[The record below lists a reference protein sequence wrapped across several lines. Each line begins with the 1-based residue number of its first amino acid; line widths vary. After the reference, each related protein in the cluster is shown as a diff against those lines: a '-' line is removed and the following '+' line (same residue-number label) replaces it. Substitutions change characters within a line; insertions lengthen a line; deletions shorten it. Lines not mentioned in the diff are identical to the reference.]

1 MRVKF
6 LLTMTAAGFLA
17 AVLAFDLVGFR
28 DTSMLSLIPYV
39 LDILT
44 LVFHEAGRIVSGWVF
59 MNIHDHVDVS
69 GVFRLVEPVPYVGW
83 LLALL
88 VCLAP
93 VFIYHIVSHRFLVGD
108 MSEYLSGPWLRIGL
122 FFLYVIYLVMFF
134 GVSGPVMGEVG
145 GFMTEILIAYVLL
158 ARAVSGRVNH
168 TRQGEEF
175 LHFACGFYI
184 LFSMI
189 YMISLI
195 IRGIPEE
202 IEKLVILEGLTQ
214 TVAQT
219 LAFYGLSVMAS
230 QVAWGLLG
238 LTTALLIGP
247 FMPFTAPLW
256 AVMGSM
262 LARVPVGNPLNI
274 FENLNRKPV
283 RPGPIPKPPAS
294 PLKNGDIFESNPND
308 FKGL

>member
-1 MRVKF
+1 
-6 LLTMTAAGFLA
+6 MTAAGFLA

-39 LDILT
+39 LDMLT

-69 GVFRLVEPVPYVGW
+69 GLFRLVGPVPYVGGI
-83 LLALL
+83 LTVL

-93 VFIYHIVSHRFLVGD
+93 VFIYHMIAHRVLSGD
-108 MSEYLSGPWLRIGL
+108 VSEYLSGPWLRIAL

-134 GVSGPVMGEVG
+134 GVPGPVMGEVG
-145 GFMTEILIAYVLL
+145 GFMTEILVAYVLI
-158 ARAVSGRVNH
+158 ARAVSGRVDF
-168 TRQGEEF
+168 TRPGELF

-184 LFSMI
+184 LFSMV
-189 YMISLI
+189 YMLSLI
-195 IRGIPEE
+195 VRGIPEE
-202 IEKLVILEGLTQ
+202 IEKLVILEGVTQ
-214 TVAQT
+214 SVAQAF
-219 LAFYGLSVMAS
+219 AFYGLSVTAV

-238 LTTALLIGP
+238 LSVALLIGP

-256 AVMGSM
+256 VVMGGV
-262 LARVPVGNPLNI
+262 LVRIPVGNPLNI

-283 RPGPIPKPPAS
+283 RPGAIPKPPAS
-294 PLKNGDIFESNPND
+294 PLKNGDIFEPNPND

>member
-1 MRVKF
+1 
-6 LLTMTAAGFLA
+6 MTAAGFLA

-28 DTSMLSLIPYV
+28 DTSMLSLIPYA
-39 LDILT
+39 LDMLT

-69 GVFRLVEPVPYVGW
+69 GLFRLVGPVPYVGW
-83 LLALL
+83 ILTML
-88 VCLAP
+88 VCFAP
-93 VFIYHIVSHRFLVGD
+93 VFIYHIVAHRFLVGD
-108 MSEYLSGPWLRIGL
+108 LSEYLSGPWLRIGL

-134 GVSGPVMGEVG
+134 GVPGPVMGEVG

-158 ARAVSGRVNH
+158 ARGVSGRADR

-175 LHFACGFYI
+175 LHFTCGFYI

-189 YMISLI
+189 YMMSLI
-195 IRGIPEE
+195 IRGIPED
-202 IEKLVILEGLTQ
+202 IEKLVILEGLIQ
-214 TVAQT
+214 SVAQT
-219 LAFYGLSVMAS
+219 LLFYGLSVTAS

-238 LTTALLIGP
+238 LTVALLIAP

-256 AVMGSM
+256 AVAGGV
-262 LARVPVGNPLNI
+262 LVRIPVGNPLNI

-283 RPGPIPKPPAS
+283 RPGVLRQPQAA
-294 PLKNGDIFESNPND
+294 PLKNGDIFEPNPND